1 VTSSRSVR
9 TRIALLTSAL
19 GVVLVGVTLGIVRI
33 RWGADFARAVAVQ
46 VTASRETVHNA
57 LTHRLDVLRA
67 SARVVSDETLLKE
80 ALVTGKED
88 LLDCW
93 ADAARDRLGIP
104 YVVLMDGAGRVVADA
119 AGPAS
124 ASDDGPRWE
133 PSSLREE
140 RSGLLV
146 LRSRLVVAAT
156 VPIRLDGRALGVLL
170 VAEDV
175 TTATLLA
182 QARDVAG
189 CGASI
194 LPADGSAPIS
204 TLAVGD
210 AGVVA
215 AAVGGRASPHASD
228 LVEVVVGG
236 RRSLLTWEPLDGLA
250 GGTAATL
257 ALTIPFEQAQA
268 EFRAAQGELL
278 LCGLGITILA
288 IAGSVAIGRGVA
300 QRLDRAA
307 AAERASLESLRESEA
322 RFRALSAFSPVGIFE
337 TDAVGRCVYTNPRW
351 QEISGLSPEQSL
363 GDGWVTVLHADDREE
378 TRRLWLDT
386 ASRGDAW
393 FHEFRL
399 STRERKTL
407 WVRSNARPLHA
418 EDGRILG
425 YVGTVEDVTEQ
436 RRVEAEVRRARDA
449 ALAATRAKS
458 EFLANMSHEI
468 RTPLNAVIGM
478 TGLLLDT
485 KLDAEQGEFVETI
498 RTSGDALLTVISDI
512 LDFSKIESGKLDI
525 EAAPFDLAQCVEDAL
540 DLAAP
545 RASQKGIDIAYH
557 IEDGVPRH
565 LVGDFA
571 RLRQILVNLLTNG
584 VKFTE
589 RGEVL
594 VTVGSAPAP
603 DGRYE
608 VRFAVRDTGIG
619 IPADRMDRLF
629 RSFSQVDA
637 STTRRF
643 GGTGLG
649 LAISRALAEMMGGRI
664 SAESEAGKGS
674 TFHFSIVSAA
684 APPVAAPPSEKEAR
698 VVVRERRVLVVDDN
712 ETNRRIVTLQ
722 LRSWGVVSVEAESGA
737 EAIALLER
745 GERVDGGLLDMAM
758 PGMDGLELAQ
768 RIRALGSAGAFPL
781 VLLTSLQNRTTA
793 KGDGQLLDAHLTKP
807 VKPARLLAV
816 LANVLRPTPAGG
828 HVPAAPVE
836 PASASTLAQRVPL
849 RILVAEDNPVNQKV
863 ALRLLDRLGYRADV
877 ADNGVEVVEALRR
890 QRYDLV
896 FMDMQMPEMDGLEA
910 TRTIRADPASCGLPR
925 IVAMTANA
933 MQGDRELCIEAGM
946 DDYVSKPVRVPEL
959 VAAIERTGAARLLAT
974 EAADADPDR

>member
-1 VTSSRSVR
+1 
-9 TRIALLTSAL
+9 
-19 GVVLVGVTLGIVRI
+19 
-33 RWGADFARAVAVQ
+33 
-46 VTASRETVHNA
+46 
-57 LTHRLDVLRA
+57 
-67 SARVVSDETLLKE
+67 
-80 ALVTGKED
+80 
-88 LLDCW
+88 
-93 ADAARDRLGIP
+93 
-104 YVVLMDGAGRVVADA
+104 
-119 AGPAS
+119 
-124 ASDDGPRWE
+124 
-133 PSSLREE
+133 
-140 RSGLLV
+140 
-146 LRSRLVVAAT
+146 
-156 VPIRLDGRALGVLL
+156 
-170 VAEDV
+170 
-175 TTATLLA
+175 
-182 QARDVAG
+182 
-189 CGASI
+189 
-194 LPADGSAPIS
+194 
-204 TLAVGD
+204 
-210 AGVVA
+210 
-215 AAVGGRASPHASD
+215 
-228 LVEVVVGG
+228 
-236 RRSLLTWEPLDGLA
+236 
-250 GGTAATL
+250 
-257 ALTIPFEQAQA
+257 
-268 EFRAAQGELL
+268 
-278 LCGLGITILA
+278 
-288 IAGSVAIGRGVA
+288 
-300 QRLDRAA
+300 
-307 AAERASLESLRESEA
+307 
-322 RFRALSAFSPVGIFE
+322 
-337 TDAVGRCVYTNPRW
+337 
-351 QEISGLSPEQSL
+351 
-363 GDGWVTVLHADDREE
+363 
-378 TRRLWLDT
+378 
-386 ASRGDAW
+386 
-393 FHEFRL
+393 
-399 STRERKTL
+399 
-407 WVRSNARPLHA
+407 
-418 EDGRILG
+418 
-425 YVGTVEDVTEQ
+425 
-436 RRVEAEVRRARDA
+436 
-449 ALAATRAKS
+449 
-458 EFLANMSHEI
+458 
-468 RTPLNAVIGM
+468 
-478 TGLLLDT
+478 
-485 KLDAEQGEFVETI
+485 
-498 RTSGDALLTVISDI
+498 
-512 LDFSKIESGKLDI
+512 
-525 EAAPFDLAQCVEDAL
+525 
-540 DLAAP
+540 
-545 RASQKGIDIAYH
+545 
-557 IEDGVPRH
+557 
-565 LVGDFA
+565 
-571 RLRQILVNLLTNG
+571 
-584 VKFTE
+584 
-589 RGEVL
+589 
-594 VTVGSAPAP
+594 
-603 DGRYE
+603 
-608 VRFAVRDTGIG
+608 
-619 IPADRMDRLF
+619 
-629 RSFSQVDA
+629 VDA

-674 TFHFSIVSAA
+674 TFHFSIVAAA